1 MSRDAPWQEAA
12 LDLDRGHATQTS
24 LNPSQK
30 EPMSRMRD
38 SSAVRAT
45 KKAVEDSGPGQNVTE
60 LKDYV
65 RYQVSSCSLSV
76 IISDLG

>member
-1 MSRDAPWQEAA
+1 MSRDAPRQEAA
-12 LDLDRGHATQTS
+12 VDLDRDHATQTS
-24 LNPSQK
+24 LNPPQK
-30 EPMSRMRD
+30 EPLSGMRD

-65 RYQVSSCSLSV
+65 HYQFSSCNSSAT
-76 IISDLG
+76 ISDLG